1 MTRPSTR
8 DYFLDI
14 AAVTATR
21 ATCLRKQVGAVLVRD
36 NRIIATGY
44 NGSPPGEPHCSDP
57 ETGCL
62 IENSHCVRTVHAEIN
77 ALLYA
82 AKDGVSVDGATL
94 YCTIT
99 PCAVCMKLLRTAGV
113 KSYIWRED
121 YP

>member
-21 ATCLRKQVGAVLVRD
+21 ATCLRKKVGAVLVRD

-44 NGSPPGEPHCSDP
+44 NGSPPGEPHCVD
-57 ETGCL
+57 EGCDVV
-62 IENSHCVRTVHAEIN
+62 SGHCQRTVHAECN

-99 PCAVCMKLLRTAGV
+99 PCGNCKKLLRTAGV
-113 KSYIWRED
+113 KTYIWRED